1 LTRFIYDEFSKD
13 YLEMLF
19 SDYGL
24 AEAGKTV
31 ASEVLEIDMYFSP
44 NSPELPPNLGL
55 LGRFA
60 QTRALFEPYR
70 NPVTL
75 DQILDCLG
83 KLIAVRQA
91 LRREAN
97 RQNQKL
103 ETAREPRLWILTPT
117 ASPRIIAS
125 IEGKLKPQWGE
136 GVYFMTETLRTALV
150 VIHQLPETNETLWL
164 RILGKGGIQSRAIDE
179 LEALPPN
186 HPFKARTL
194 ELLYNLSRNLEVT
207 NSPIE
212 EDRTLIMRLAPLYQ
226 QDRQLAIQ
234 EGIEQGIEQGIE
246 RGIEQGMERG
256 RQVEGVSLILRLLT
270 RRIGA
275 IPVNLVEQIRQL
287 PIEAL
292 ENLGEALLDFQNET
306 DLVNWLEQYR

>member
-1 LTRFIYDEFSKD
+1 
-13 YLEMLF
+13 MLF

-31 ASEVLEIDMYFSP
+31 ASEVLEIDVYFSP
-44 NSPELPPNLGL
+44 NSPEPPPNLGL

-70 NPVTL
+70 NPVTP

-117 ASPRIIAS
+117 ASQRIIQS
-125 IEGKLKPQWGE
+125 FKTDSKVEWGE
-136 GVYFMTETLRTALV
+136 GVYFMTEALRTALV

-194 ELLYNLSRNLEVT
+194 ELLYNLSRNLEIT

-226 QDRQLAIQ
+226 QDRQLAM
-234 EGIEQGIEQGIE
+234 EQGIEQ
-246 RGIEQGMERG
+246 G

-275 IPVNLVEQIRQL
+275 IPANLVEQISQL

-292 ENLGEALLDFQNET
+292 ENLGEALLDFQNEA

>member
-31 ASEVLEIDMYFSP
+31 ASEVLEIDVYFSP
-44 NSPELPPNLGL
+44 NPPEPLLNLGL

-70 NPVTL
+70 NPVTP
-75 DQILDCLG
+75 DQILDCVG
-83 KLIAVRQA
+83 KLIAVKQA

-117 ASPRIIAS
+117 ASPRIIQN
-125 IEGKLKPQWGE
+125 IEGKLKPQWEE
-136 GVYFMTETLRTALV
+136 GVYFMAETLRTALV
-150 VIHQLPETNETLWL
+150 VIHQLPETSETLWL
-164 RILGKGGIQSRAIDE
+164 RILGKGSIQARAIDE

-194 ELLYNLSRNLEVT
+194 ELLYNLSRNLEIT

-226 QDRQLAIQ
+226 QDRQLAI
-234 EGIEQGIEQGIE
+234 EQ
-246 RGIEQGMERG
+246 G
-256 RQVEGVSLILRLLT
+256 RQVEGVSLILRLLN

-275 IPVNLVEQIRQL
+275 IPANLVEQITQL
-287 PIEAL
+287 PIETL
-292 ENLGEALLDFQNET
+292 ENLGEALLDFQNEA
-306 DLVNWLEQYR
+306 DLVNWLKQDR

>member
-60 QTRALFEPYR
+60 RTRALFEPYR
-70 NPVTL
+70 NPVTV

-83 KLIAVRQA
+83 KLIAVKQA

-117 ASPRIIAS
+117 ASQRIIAS

-150 VIHQLPETNETLWL
+150 VIHQLPETPETLWL
-164 RILGKGGIQSRAIDE
+164 RILGKGGIQARAIDE

-194 ELLYNLSRNLEVT
+194 ELLYNLSRNLEIT

-226 QDRQLAIQ
+226 QDRRLAM
-234 EGIEQGIEQGIE
+234 EQGIEQGIE
-246 RGIEQGMERG
+246 QG
-256 RQVEGVSLILRLLT
+256 RQVEGVSLILRQLT

-275 IPVNLVEQIRQL
+275 IPANLVEQISQL
-287 PIEAL
+287 PIETL
-292 ENLGEALLDFQNET
+292 ENLGEALLDFENEA

>member
-1 LTRFIYDEFSKD
+1 
-13 YLEMLF
+13 MLF

-31 ASEVLEIDMYFSP
+31 ASEVLEIDVYFSP

-70 NPVTL
+70 NAVTP

-103 ETAREPRLWILTPT
+103 ETSREPRLWILTPT
-117 ASPRIIAS
+117 ASRRIIQGFKA
-125 IEGKLKPQWGE
+125 ELKVEWGE
-136 GVYFMTETLRTALV
+136 GVYFMAEFFGTALV
-150 VIHQLPETNETLWL
+150 VIHQLPETPETLWL
-164 RILGKGGIQSRAIDE
+164 RILGKGGIQARAIDE

-226 QDRQLAIQ
+226 QDRQLAI
-234 EGIEQGIEQGIE
+234 EQ
-246 RGIEQGMERG
+246 G

-275 IPVNLVEQIRQL
+275 IPANLVEQISQL
-287 PIEAL
+287 PIETL
-292 ENLGEALLDFQNET
+292 ENLGEALLDFQNEA
-306 DLVNWLEQYR
+306 DLVNWLEQDR

>member
-1 LTRFIYDEFSKD
+1 
-13 YLEMLF
+13 MLF

-24 AEAGKTV
+24 AEAGKSV
-31 ASEVLEIDMYFSP
+31 ASEVLEIDVYFSP
-44 NSPELPPNLGL
+44 NSPEPPPNLGL

-70 NPVTL
+70 NPVTV

-83 KLIAVRQA
+83 KLIAVKQA

-117 ASPRIIAS
+117 ASQRIIAS

-150 VIHQLPETNETLWL
+150 VIHQLPETPETLWL
-164 RILGKGGIQSRAIDE
+164 RILGKGGIQARAIDE

-226 QDRQLAIQ
+226 QDRQLAM
-234 EGIEQGIEQGIE
+234 EQGIEQ
-246 RGIEQGMERG
+246 G
-256 RQVEGVSLILRLLT
+256 RQVEGVSLILRQLT
-270 RRIGA
+270 RRVGA
-275 IPVNLVEQIRQL
+275 IPANLVEQIRQL

-292 ENLGEALLDFQNET
+292 ETLGEALLDFENEA

>member
-31 ASEVLEIDMYFSP
+31 ASEVLEIDVYFSP
-44 NSPELPPNLGL
+44 NSPEPAPNLGL

-60 QTRALFEPYR
+60 QTKALFEPYR
-70 NPVTL
+70 NPVTP

-117 ASPRIIAS
+117 ASQRIITS
-125 IEGKLKPQWGE
+125 IEGKLKPQWEE
-136 GVYFMTETLRTALV
+136 GVYFMAETLRTALV

-164 RILGKGGIQSRAIDE
+164 RILGKGGIQSRAVDE

-226 QDRQLAIQ
+226 QDRQLAM
-234 EGIEQGIEQGIE
+234 EQGIEQ
-246 RGIEQGMERG
+246 G

-270 RRIGA
+270 RRIGV
-275 IPVNLVEQIRQL
+275 IPANLVEQISQL
-287 PIEAL
+287 PIETL
-292 ENLGEALLDFQNET
+292 ETLGEALLDFQNEA
-306 DLVNWLEQYR
+306 DLVNWLEQDR

>member
-31 ASEVLEIDMYFSP
+31 ASEVLEIDVYFSP
-44 NSPELPPNLGL
+44 NSPEPLPNLGL

-70 NPVTL
+70 NAVTP

-83 KLIAVRQA
+83 KLIAVRQD

-117 ASPRIIAS
+117 ASRRIVQGFKA
-125 IEGKLKPQWGE
+125 ELKTEWGE
-136 GVYFMTETLRTALV
+136 GVYFMAEFFGTALV
-150 VIHQLPETNETLWL
+150 VILNPLMLPDN
-164 RILGKGGIQSRAIDE
+164 R
-179 LEALPPN
+179 
-186 HPFKARTL
+186 
-194 ELLYNLSRNLEVT
+194 
-207 NSPIE
+207 
-212 EDRTLIMRLAPLYQ
+212 
-226 QDRQLAIQ
+226 
-234 EGIEQGIEQGIE
+234 EG
-246 RGIEQGMERG
+246 
-256 RQVEGVSLILRLLT
+256 
-270 RRIGA
+270 
-275 IPVNLVEQIRQL
+275 
-287 PIEAL
+287 
-292 ENLGEALLDFQNET
+292 
-306 DLVNWLEQYR
+306 

>member
-1 LTRFIYDEFSKD
+1 
-13 YLEMLF
+13 MLF

-24 AEAGKTV
+24 AEAGKSV
-31 ASEVLEIDMYFSP
+31 ASEVLEIDVYFSP
-44 NSPELPPNLGL
+44 NSPEPPPNLGL

-103 ETAREPRLWILTPT
+103 EISREPRLWILTPT
-117 ASPRIIAS
+117 ASQRIITS
-125 IEGKLKPQWGE
+125 IEGKLKPQWEE
-136 GVYFMTETLRTALV
+136 GVYFMAETLRTALV

-226 QDRQLAIQ
+226 QDRQLAM
-234 EGIEQGIEQGIE
+234 EQG
-246 RGIEQGMERG
+246 
-256 RQVEGVSLILRLLT
+256 RQIEGVSLILRQLN
-270 RRIGA
+270 RRIGV
-275 IPVNLVEQIRQL
+275 IPANLVEQITQL
-287 PIEAL
+287 PIETL
-292 ENLGEALLDFQNET
+292 ENLGEALLDFQNEA
-306 DLVNWLEQYR
+306 DLVNWLEQDR

>member
-1 LTRFIYDEFSKD
+1 
-13 YLEMLF
+13 MLF

-31 ASEVLEIDMYFSP
+31 ASEVLEIDVYFSP
-44 NSPELPPNLGL
+44 NSPEPLPNLGL

-70 NPVTL
+70 NPVTP
-75 DQILDCLG
+75 DQILDCVG

-103 ETAREPRLWILTPT
+103 ETAREPKLWILTPT
-117 ASPRIIAS
+117 ASQRIITS
-125 IEGKLKPQWGE
+125 IEGKLKPQWEE
-136 GVYFMTETLRTALV
+136 GVYFMAETLRTALV

-179 LEALPPN
+179 LESLPPN

-226 QDRQLAIQ
+226 QDRQLAM
-234 EGIEQGIEQGIE
+234 EQGIEQGIE
-246 RGIEQGMERG
+246 QG

-270 RRIGA
+270 RRMGA
-275 IPVNLVEQIRQL
+275 IPADLVEQIRQL
-287 PIEAL
+287 PIETL
-292 ENLGEALLDFQNET
+292 ENLGEALLDFQNEA
-306 DLVNWLEQYR
+306 DLVNWLEQDR